1 VKPIPIKAVWLTFLL
16 ALSVSQTG
24 HPAADSLSDPIV
36 ATIEKSDL
44 RVSAVDFVRAPK
56 TIDSS
61 TGIANNA
68 YARIQT
74 MTPMPGGS
82 NRLMFNDLRG
92 LLYVTD
98 TEGKTPTIYL
108 DIRKY
113 GAFGFDDSMFPNET
127 GLVGFAFHPQ
137 FSEPGKPGFGKFYTA
152 YSARLEGGTADYLQ
166 HDAGSHESVIR
177 EWTTRDPQADQF
189 SGTSRKLL
197 RVGQFAPNHNIG
209 TLAFN
214 PSAAAGSID
223 TATSTDYGL
232 LYASFG
238 DGGAANDPRDYG
250 QSLNEPSGAIIRID
264 PLGGDQAR
272 AYGIPADNPFIGD
285 PAAAPEIWAYGL
297 RHPQHFSWDT
307 EGRMFIADIGQNQ
320 VEEINL
326 GSPGANYGW
335 RLREGSFA
343 TAFAVGIARA
353 GLVYPRP
360 AVDEQPFVYPIAEY
374 DHDEGN
380 AVAGGFVYQGEDIPE
395 LRGKYVFT
403 ELVRGRLLYI
413 DTADLSNP
421 PMEIRE
427 IRLYLNGREQ
437 DLEDVAGFANTYAP
451 GKRVDLR
458 LGIDHAGELYLLT
471 KGDGWI
477 RKLVSLLP
485 SAAPSGAP
493 SGAGQ

>member
-1 VKPIPIKAVWLTFLL
+1 MNVYVRLILFKALWQTFLL
-16 ALSVSQTG
+16 ALSATQTVQ
-24 HPAADSLSDPIV
+24 AAPDSLADPIV
-36 ATIEKSDL
+36 AKIEKSDL
-44 RVSAVDFVRAPK
+44 RLSAVNFIRAPM

-61 TGIANNA
+61 SGIANNA

-98 TEGKTPTIYL
+98 TTGRKPTIYL

-137 FSEPGKPGFGKFYTA
+137 FLEPDKPGFGKFYTA
-152 YSARLEGGTADYLQ
+152 YSARLDGGTADYLAD
-166 HDAGSHESVIR
+166 DAGSHESVIR
-177 EWTTRDPQADQF
+177 EWTARDPESDSF

-214 PSAAAGSID
+214 PNA

-238 DGGAANDPRDYG
+238 DGGAANDPRGYG
-250 QSLNEPSGAIIRID
+250 QSLSEPSGAIVRID
-264 PLGGDQAR
+264 PLAGDHQR
-272 AYGIPADNPFIGD
+272 AYGIPPDNPFIGD
-285 PAAAPEIWAYGL
+285 PEAAPEIWAYGL
-297 RHPQHFSWDT
+297 RHPQHFSWDV

-326 GSPGANYGW
+326 GIMGANYGW

-343 TAFAVGIARA
+343 TAFAVGVARA

-360 AVDEQPFVYPIAEY
+360 ATDEQPFIYPIAEY
-374 DHDEGN
+374 DHDEGS
-380 AVAGGFVYQGEDIPE
+380 AVAGGFVYQGDSIEA

-413 DTADLSNP
+413 DTANIDTAKFDTAKFDQP

-427 IRLYLNGREQ
+427 IRLHLNGREQ
-437 DLEDVAGFANTYAP
+437 DLKDVSGFPNTYAP

-458 LGIDHAGELYLLT
+458 LGIDQAGELYLLT

-477 RKLVSLLP
+477 RKLVGMSP
-485 SAAPSGAP
+485 EG
-493 SGAGQ
+493 GDQ